1 MAQRLH
7 PVARDAAVRRI
18 AMITTGVVVASLA
31 GTVGLGAA
39 IAAATPAPSKSNKTD
54 YGEADKN
61 QPAAPAPPVLPGQPV
76 PPPVQPGQQV
86 QPEQPVQPAP
96 PEQLPESSSGDED
109 TTSGGS

>member
-18 AMITTGVVVASLA
+18 AMITTGVVAASLA

-39 IAAATPAPSKSNKTD
+39 IAAATPTPSKGNKTD

-61 QPAAPAPPVLPGQPV
+61 QPPPAQPPPGQAAPR
-76 PPPVQPGQQV
+76 VQVDPQG
-86 QPEQPVQPAP
+86 QPVQPAP
-96 PEQLPESSSGDED
+96 PAQLPESSSGDED

>member
-18 AMITTGVVVASLA
+18 AMITTGVVAASLA

-39 IAAATPAPSKSNKTD
+39 IAAATPTPSKSNKTD

-61 QPAAPAPPVLPGQPV
+61 QPAPAPVPGQAV
-76 PPPVQPGQQV
+76 PPVQVDPQG
-86 QPEQPVQPAP
+86 QPVQPAP
-96 PEQLPESSSGDED
+96 PAQLPESSSGDED